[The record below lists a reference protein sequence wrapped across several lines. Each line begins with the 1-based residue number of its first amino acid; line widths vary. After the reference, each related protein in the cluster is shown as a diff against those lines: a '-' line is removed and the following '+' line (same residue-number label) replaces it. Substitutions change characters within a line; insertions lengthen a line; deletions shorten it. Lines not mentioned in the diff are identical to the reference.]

1 MLWHQANY
9 TRKQSIIYAHKRTL
23 INFATDNIMLYIP
36 PTVEETLFLMPVEL
50 TGGGGDEQDSGETAS
65 IINNNIVSI
74 DN

>member
-1 MLWHQANY
+1 
-9 TRKQSIIYAHKRTL
+9 
-23 INFATDNIMLYIP
+23 MLYIP
-36 PTVEETLFLMPVEL
+36 PTVEETLFLMPIEL